1 MFQPIYKGVP
11 MKLKPL
17 QLNAA
22 VVKPLLI
29 AVAVSAT
36 GPVLAQEPV
45 NATGTLEAE
54 KQAPAQKFIPTA
66 YGNVE
71 ARHVFK
77 VEADDGETQ
86 NMPATL
92 QLRPTLGASFFD
104 DKLDSSITWVFSK
117 ETSSRVIKRDTLY
130 TEQYF
135 KFLDGDNYSL
145 SAFGEIYLANGFGF
159 SEAYLGGYA
168 TANSNDI
175 ETGAG
180 ALKFTAYMQPAAQM
194 LSPMTSQKATK
205 FDVTN
210 RTGLPND
217 QFSLAAADQ
226 PVETKVEGDT
236 PTVLTFSGVGT
247 SFSPSAVEGLKIGL
261 TADLTQTWTP
271 EYEAIRQNG
280 AIESQQSGYNY
291 TTNIMNRF
299 QLGYKINDRL
309 SVGNELRFRQQGL
322 YARSPDPAAGEG
334 IDWENRLKLTATL
347 F

>member
-1 MFQPIYKGVP
+1 

-17 QLNAA
+17 KVNSAL
-22 VVKPLLI
+22 VKPLLV
-29 AVAVSAT
+29 AVAVSAG
-36 GPVLAQEPV
+36 GPLLAQEPV
-45 NATGTLEAE
+45 NATGTLESE
-54 KQAPAQKFIPTA
+54 KQAPAQRFIPTA

-71 ARHVFK
+71 ARHVLK
-77 VEADDGETQ
+77 VDADNGENQ
-86 NMPATL
+86 DLPVSL

-104 DKLDSSITWVFSK
+104 DKLDSSITWVFAK
-117 ETSSRVIKRDTLY
+117 EANSRIIKRDSLY

-135 KFLDGDNYSL
+135 KFLEGDNYSL
-145 SAFGEIYLANGFGF
+145 SAFGEIYLANGLGF
-159 SEAYLGGYA
+159 SEAYLGGLA
-168 TANSNDI
+168 KANSDDI
-175 ETGAG
+175 LTGAG
-180 ALKFTAYMQPAAQM
+180 ALKFTAYLQPAAEL

-217 QFSLAAADQ
+217 QFSLAAADE

-236 PTVLTFSGVGT
+236 PTILTFSGVAT

-271 EYEAIRQNG
+271 EYEAIRQDG

-299 QLGYKINDRL
+299 QLGYEINDRL
-309 SVGNELRFRQQGL
+309 SLGNELRFRQQGL
-322 YARSPDPAAGEG
+322 YASSPNPADGEG
-334 IDWENRLKLTATL
+334 VDWENRLKLTATL